1 MPFHDAS
8 RIDDRPGAD
17 RLGSPRADMGDGL
30 LTRRY
35 IGPPG
40 RQTHLLEAGV
50 KTNEAPLW
58 CLHATAYSGRS
69 FTPFLQAMASKR
81 RVAAPDT
88 PGYGASDPPPTPWT
102 MGEYADG
109 VAQALDAAG
118 ETAVDLLGYHTGA
131 IVAAELARRRPD
143 RVRRLVLIGVPYLSA
158 SEQSDWR
165 RRLAAPAQL
174 TDRLDQFQE
183 RWDYFIKDRD
193 PGVSLTRGFDNFVD
207 ELRAYPHGWW
217 AHEAAFTFDVERSFA
232 EVRQPVLVLNP
243 DNRLSVASRRAAK
256 ALVRAQIVETPHLRN
271 AVFDNAPQELAALT
285 DAFLRQEHISG
296 QKEGAAGLR

>member
-8 RIDDRPGAD
+8 RIDDRPDAD
-17 RLGSPRADMGDGL
+17 RPGAPGGNQGEL
-30 LTRRY
+30 LLSRRY
-35 IGPPG
+35 VGPPG

-50 KTNEAPLW
+50 KTDEAPLW

-69 FTPFLQAMASKR
+69 FTPFLQAMALKR

-102 MGEYADG
+102 IGEYAESLD
-109 VAQALDAAG
+109 QALDAAG
-118 ETAVDLLGYHTGA
+118 EAAVDLLGYHTGA
-131 IVAAELARRRPD
+131 IVAVELARRRPD
-143 RVRRLVLIGVPYLSA
+143 RIRRLVLIGVPYLSA
-158 SEQSDWR
+158 AEQSDWR

-193 PGVSLTRGFDNFVD
+193 PGVSLTRGFENFVD

-217 AHEAAFTFDVERSFA
+217 AHEAAFTFDVACAFA
-232 EVRQPVLVLNP
+232 QVRQPVLVLNP
-243 DNRLSVASRRAAK
+243 DNRLSGASRRAAE
-256 ALVRAQIVETPHLRN
+256 ALAGAEIVETPHLQN
-271 AVFDNAPQELAALT
+271 AVFDNAPLELAVLT
-285 DAFLRQEHISG
+285 DAFLRQRHVSG
-296 QKEGAAGLR
+296 QKEGAVRSR